1 MSSPIVIASLDK
13 NRAEQLRVAL
23 DEFRGHRLLDL
34 RVTVELTT
42 SSGIQTP
49 TKKGVSV
56 GVHMIPELRLAL
68 AEAEAQARERGWLQ

>member
-1 MSSPIVIASLDK
+1 MSSHLVIASLDK
-13 NRAEQLRVAL
+13 NRSEHLRVAL

-34 RVTVELTT
+34 RITVELTS

-56 GVHMIPELRLAL
+56 GVHMLPELRQAL
-68 AEAEAQARERGWLQ
+68 EEAESQARELGWLQ